1 MSEDTNKQV
10 NKEKTELKKENI
22 STETEKK
29 SPQDKQ
35 AQPIAAS
42 QDKSKGAAQVVAKSV
57 YGEKKKQQKRDRRE
71 RNDKKKDEF
80 DQRILDIARVTRVM
94 AGGKRMNFRACVAI
108 GDKKGK
114 VATALGKGSDVAIAV
129 NKAVN
134 KAKKDMVTVSMV
146 NDTIPHEVYSQVGAA
161 KILFKPA
168 KQGRGVIA
176 GGVVR
181 IILELAGVKNISS
194 KILGTNNKIN
204 NARCTIEGLRKL
216 KNVEDKKV
224 TQEQNKTAGNK
235 DSNDN
240 KDKKT
245 DNNQSK

>member
-10 NKEKTELKKENI
+10 NKENATVVKKN
-22 STETEKK
+22 TDTANNQK
-29 SPQDKQ
+29 SE
-35 AQPIAAS
+35 
-42 QDKSKGAAQVVAKSV
+42 GAAKVVAKSV
-57 YGEKKKQQKRDRRE
+57 YGEKKKQQRKERRG

-114 VATALGKGSDVAIAV
+114 VATALGKGSDVSIAV

-146 NDTIPHEVYSQVGAA
+146 NDTIPHEVYSKVGAA

-168 KQGRGVIA
+168 KQGRGIIA

-204 NARCTIEGLRKL
+204 NARCTIEALRSL
-216 KNVEDKKV
+216 KNVEDKKQAPEK
-224 TQEQNKTAGNK
+224 TKTADNK
-235 DSNDN
+235 DSNEN

-245 DNNQSK
+245 DSNQSK

>member
-10 NKEKTELKKENI
+10 NKEANTVVKKNI
-22 STETEKK
+22 DIDKDKK
-29 SPQDKQ
+29 SEGTAK
-35 AQPIAAS
+35 
-42 QDKSKGAAQVVAKSV
+42 VVAKSV
-57 YGEKKKQQKRDRRE
+57 YGEKKKQQRKERRG

-80 DQRILDIARVTRVM
+80 EQRILDIARVTRVM

-114 VATALGKGSDVAIAV
+114 VATALGKGSDVSIAV

-134 KAKKDMVTVSMV
+134 KAKKDMITVSMV
-146 NDTIPHEVYSQVGAA
+146 NETIPHEVYSKVGAA

-168 KQGRGVIA
+168 KQGRGIIA

-204 NARCTIEGLRKL
+204 NARCTIEALRKL
-216 KNVEDKKV
+216 KQVEDKK
-224 TQEQNKTAGNK
+224 TIKNKTADNK
-235 DSNDN
+235 SSHDN

-245 DNNQSK
+245 DSNQSK

>member
-1 MSEDTNKQV
+1 MSEDINKQV
-10 NKEKTELKKENI
+10 NKEN
-22 STETEKK
+22 TETVKK
-29 SPQDKQ
+29 NVDTVKEQKNT
-35 AQPIAAS
+35 
-42 QDKSKGAAQVVAKSV
+42 GAAKVVAKSI

-71 RNDKKKDEF
+71 RNNDKKKDEF
-80 DQRILDIARVTRVM
+80 EQRILDIARVTRVM

-114 VATALGKGSDVAIAV
+114 VATALGKGSDVSIAV

-146 NDTIPHEVYSQVGAA
+146 NETIPHEVYSQVGAA

-168 KQGRGVIA
+168 KEGRGIIA

-204 NARCTIEGLRKL
+204 NARCTIEALRKL
-216 KNVEDKKV
+216 KNVEDKKPSPG
-224 TQEQNKTAGNK
+224 KDKSAADK
-235 DSNDN
+235 DSHDN

-245 DNNQSK
+245 DSNQKNNN

>member
-10 NKEKTELKKENI
+10 NKEKATVVKKNTDI
-22 STETEKK
+22 ANNQK
-29 SPQDKQ
+29 SE
-35 AQPIAAS
+35 
-42 QDKSKGAAQVVAKSV
+42 GAAKVVAKSV
-57 YGEKKKQQKRDRRE
+57 YGEKKKQQRKESRG

-94 AGGKRMNFRACVAI
+94 AGGKRMNFRVCVAI

-114 VATALGKGSDVAIAV
+114 VAIALGKGSDVSIAV

-146 NDTIPHEVYSQVGAA
+146 NDTIPHEVYSKVGAA

-168 KQGRGVIA
+168 KQGRGIIA

-204 NARCTIEGLRKL
+204 NARCTIEALRSL
-216 KNVEDKKV
+216 KRVEDKKQAPEK
-224 TQEQNKTAGNK
+224 TKTADNK
-235 DSNDN
+235 DSNEN

-245 DNNQSK
+245 DSNQSK

>member
-1 MSEDTNKQV
+1 MSEDTNKKV
-10 NKEKTELKKENI
+10 NKENTTAVKNN
-22 STETEKK
+22 TEK
-29 SPQDKQ
+29 STNNQ
-35 AQPIAAS
+35 AA
-42 QDKSKGAAQVVAKSV
+42 KVVAKSV

-114 VATALGKGSDVAIAV
+114 VATALGKGSDVSIAV

-134 KAKKDMVTVSMV
+134 KAKKDMVSVTMV
-146 NDTIPHEVYSQVGAA
+146 NDTIPHEIYSRVGAA

-181 IILELAGVKNISS
+181 TILELAGIKNISS

-204 NARCTIEGLRKL
+204 NARCTIEALRRL
-216 KNVEDKKV
+216 KKV
-224 TQEQNKTAGNK
+224 EEKKTEEPKK
-235 DSNDN
+235 DSPNNKKTTKKNDSSDN

-245 DNNQSK
+245 DK